1 LKVSIITVSF
11 NSAKTIADTI
21 ESVLSQDFP
30 QIEYIVVDGGSKD
43 DTVSIIKRYQ
53 DHISHWVS
61 EKDQGM
67 YDAMNKGIAMATGD
81 VIGILNSD
89 DVYMNTHIVSEL
101 MELMQSQRA
110 QVVFADLIL
119 VDQEN
124 PQKVLRYY
132 DSGHFH
138 PNKFKYGWMP
148 AHPTVFVKR
157 ELYEAVG
164 NFSITYQI
172 AADYEMLIRIL
183 AIQRARYAYL
193 PKPVVRMRSGGAST
207 AGLSRNWILNQE
219 IVRACKE
226 NGIYSNM
233 AMLLLKLP
241 FKLWGKVAGSRWKT
255 SSN

>member
-1 LKVSIITVSF
+1 MKVSIITVSF
-11 NSAKTIADTI
+11 NSAKTIANTI

-30 QIEYIVVDGGSKD
+30 EIEYIIVDGHSSDGTVNIIRQYENRISKW
-43 DTVSIIKRYQ
+43 I
-53 DHISHWVS
+53 S

-89 DVYMNTHIVSEL
+89 DVYINNKVI
-101 MELMQSQRA
+101 SQMMTLLQEKNA

-119 VDQEN
+119 VDQN
-124 PQKVLRYY
+124 DDNKVLRYY
-132 DSGHFH
+132 DSSHFH
-138 PNKFKYGWMP
+138 PSKFRWGWMP
-148 AHPTVFVKR
+148 AHPTVFVRR
-157 ELYEAVG
+157 ELYKSVG
-164 NFSITYQI
+164 PFSTAYQI
-172 AADYEMLIRIL
+172 AADYEMLIRML
-183 AIQRARYAYL
+183 AIQKATYAYL

-233 AMLLLKLP
+233 AMLLLKIP
-241 FKLWGKVAGSRWKT
+241 AKLWGRFFARQKHA
-255 SSN
+255 NH

>member
-1 LKVSIITVSF
+1 MKISIITVSF

-21 ESVLSQDFP
+21 ESVLSQDYP
-30 QIEYIVVDGGSKD
+30 EIEYIIVDGNSSD
-43 DTVSIIKRYQ
+43 DTIKIIRKYENR
-53 DHISHWVS
+53 ISKWIS

-67 YDAMNKGIAMATGD
+67 YDAMNKGIAMATGE

-89 DVYMNTHIVSEL
+89 DVYMNAHVISEMMAL
-101 MELMQSQRA
+101 LQEKNA

-119 VDQEN
+119 VDHGDDN
-124 PQKVLRYY
+124 KVLRYY

-138 PNKFKYGWMP
+138 PDKFRYGWMP
-148 AHPTVFVKR
+148 AHPTVFVRR
-157 ELYEAVG
+157 ELYQIVG
-164 NFSITYQI
+164 PFSMTYQI

-183 AIQRARYAYL
+183 AIQKAPYAYL

-207 AGLSRNWILNQE
+207 AGLSRNWILNKE

-233 AMLLLKLP
+233 AMLLVKIP
-241 FKLWGKVAGSRWKT
+241 AKLWGRLGPHKHF
-255 SSN
+255 

>member
-1 LKVSIITVSF
+1 MKVSIITVSF
-11 NSAKTIADTI
+11 NSVKTIEDTI
-21 ESVLSQDFP
+21 NSVLSQDFP
-30 QIEYIVVDGGSKD
+30 EIEYIVVDGGSSD
-43 DTVSIIKRYQ
+43 GTVNIIEKYQ
-53 DHISHWVS
+53 NRIGKWVS
-61 EKDQGM
+61 EKDRGM

-89 DVYMNTHIVSEL
+89 DVYMNTHVISDLMAL
-101 MELMQSQRA
+101 MEQQKA
-110 QVVFADLIL
+110 EVVFADLIL
-119 VDQEN
+119 VDQVDEK
-124 PQKVLRYY
+124 KVLRYY

-138 PNKFKYGWMP
+138 PDKFKYGWMP

-164 NFSITYQI
+164 QFSTTYQI

-183 AIQRARYAYL
+183 AIQRAPYAYL

-207 AGLSRNWILNQE
+207 ANLSRNWVLNKE

-233 AMLLLKLP
+233 AMLLLKIP
-241 FKLWGKVAGSRWKT
+241 AKLWGRLGPRKRF
-255 SSN
+255 

>member
-1 LKVSIITVSF
+1 MKVSIITVSF

-30 QIEYIVVDGGSKD
+30 EIEYIIVDGNSSD
-43 DTVSIIKRYQ
+43 DTVQIIRQYENR
-53 DHISHWVS
+53 ISKWIS

-89 DVYMNTHIVSEL
+89 DVYMNNHVISDL
-101 MELMQSQRA
+101 MSLLEKQKA

-119 VDQEN
+119 VDQN
-124 PQKVLRYY
+124 DNNKVLRYY
-132 DSGHFH
+132 DSGYFH
-138 PNKFKYGWMP
+138 PDKFRFGWMP

-157 ELYEAVG
+157 ELYQVVG
-164 NFSITYQI
+164 PFSTTYQI
-172 AADYEMLIRIL
+172 AADYEMLIRML
-183 AIQRARYAYL
+183 ALQKAPYAYF

-207 AGLSRNWILNQE
+207 AGISRNWILNKE
-219 IVRACKE
+219 ILRACKE

-241 FKLWGKVAGSRWKT
+241 YKLWGKVVGKRWNNN
-255 SSN
+255 S

>member
-1 LKVSIITVSF
+1 MKVSIITVSF

-21 ESVLSQDFP
+21 ESVLGQDFP
-30 QIEYIVVDGGSKD
+30 QIEYIVVDGGSSD
-43 DTVSIIKRYQ
+43 GTVEIIKRYE
-53 DHISHWVS
+53 DRIAHWVS
-61 EKDQGM
+61 EKDRGM
-67 YDAMNKGIAMATGD
+67 YDAMNKGIALATGD

-89 DVYMNTHIVSEL
+89 DVYINTHVVSEL
-101 MELMQSQRA
+101 MELMQAKRT

-119 VDQEN
+119 VDQDN

-164 NFSITYQI
+164 KFSTTYQI

-183 AIQRARYAYL
+183 AIQRAPYAYL

-207 AGLSRNWILNQE
+207 SGLSRNWILNQE

-241 FKLWGKVAGSRWKT
+241 FKLWGKVAGSRWKA
-255 SSN
+255 SSY

>member
-1 LKVSIITVSF
+1 MKVSIITVSF
-11 NSAKTIADTI
+11 NSAKTITDTI
-21 ESVLSQDFP
+21 KSVLSQDFP
-30 QIEYIVVDGGSKD
+30 QIEYIVVDGGSSD
-43 DTVSIIKRYQ
+43 GTVEIIKQYEDQ
-53 DHISHWVS
+53 IAHWVS
-61 EKDQGM
+61 EKDRGM
-67 YDAMNKGIAMATGD
+67 YDAMNKGIALATGD

-89 DVYMNTHIVSEL
+89 DVYMNTHVVSEL
-101 MELMQSQRA
+101 MELMQTKRA

-119 VDQEN
+119 VDQDN

-164 NFSITYQI
+164 HFSTAYQI

-241 FKLWGKVAGSRWKT
+241 FKLWGKVAGSRWKAAG
-255 SSN
+255 N

>member
-132 DSGHFH
+132 DSGHFN

-255 SSN
+255 SSK

>member
-1 LKVSIITVSF
+1 MKVSIITVSF

-21 ESVLSQDFP
+21 KSVLSQDFP
-30 QIEYIVVDGGSKD
+30 QIEYIVVDGGSSD
-43 DTVSIIKRYQ
+43 GTVEIIKQYEDQ
-53 DHISHWVS
+53 IAHWVS
-61 EKDQGM
+61 EKDRGM
-67 YDAMNKGIAMATGD
+67 YDAMNKGIALATGD

-89 DVYMNTHIVSEL
+89 DVYMNTHVVSEL
-101 MELMQSQRA
+101 MELMQTKRA

-119 VDQEN
+119 VDQDN

-164 NFSITYQI
+164 HFSTTYQI

-241 FKLWGKVAGSRWKT
+241 FKLWGKVAGSRWKAAG
-255 SSN
+255 N

>member
-1 LKVSIITVSF
+1 
-11 NSAKTIADTI
+11 
-21 ESVLSQDFP
+21 
-30 QIEYIVVDGGSKD
+30 
-43 DTVSIIKRYQ
+43 
-53 DHISHWVS
+53 
-61 EKDQGM
+61 
-67 YDAMNKGIAMATGD
+67 MNKGIAMATGD

-89 DVYMNTHIVSEL
+89 DVYMNTHVISDL
-101 MELMQSQRA
+101 MALMDQQKA
-110 QVVFADLIL
+110 KVVFADLIL
-119 VDQEN
+119 VDQVDDK
-124 PQKVLRYY
+124 KVLRYY

-138 PNKFKYGWMP
+138 PDKFKYGWMP

-164 NFSITYQI
+164 QFSTTYQI

-207 AGLSRNWILNQE
+207 AGLSRNWILNKE

-233 AMLLLKLP
+233 AMLLLKIP
-241 FKLWGKVAGSRWKT
+241 AKLWGRLGPRKRF
-255 SSN
+255 

>member
-30 QIEYIVVDGGSKD
+30 EIEYIIVDGNSSD
-43 DTVSIIKRYQ
+43 DTVKIIRQYENR
-53 DHISHWVS
+53 ISKWIS

-89 DVYMNTHIVSEL
+89 DVYMNSHVISEMMKL
-101 MELMQSQRA
+101 LHEKNA

-119 VDQEN
+119 VDQN
-124 PQKVLRYY
+124 NDNQVLRYY
-132 DSGHFH
+132 DSSHFH
-138 PNKFKYGWMP
+138 PDKFRWGWMP

-157 ELYEAVG
+157 ELYQVVG
-164 NFSITYQI
+164 PFSTNYQI

-183 AIQRARYAYL
+183 AVQKAPYAYL

-207 AGLSRNWILNQE
+207 AGLSRNWILNKE
-219 IVRACKE
+219 IIQACQE

-233 AMLLLKLP
+233 AMLLLKIP
-241 FKLWGKVAGSRWKT
+241 AKLWGRWFPK
-255 SSN
+255 SQY